1 MALESAITLLE
12 KQAELQPTCKLHQM
26 LGDLLA
32 RVHEE
37 EKALEHYSIALK
49 WVYLCIAA
57 ICIVISVTNIVYIVH
72 YLVLFFNA
80 VFQNLD
86 C

>member
-49 WVYLCIAA
+49 WVYFCIAA
-57 ICIVISVTNIVYIVH
+57 ICIIISMTNIAHIVH

-80 VFQNLD
+80 VF
-86 C
+86 

>member
-1 MALESAITLLE
+1 
-12 KQAELQPTCKLHQM
+12 M

-37 EKALEHYSIALK
+37 EKALEQYSIALK
-49 WVYLCIAA
+49 WVYFPIAA
-57 ICIVISVTNIVYIVH
+57 ICIVISITNIVYIVH

-80 VFQNLD
+80 VFQNQM
-86 C
+86 

>member
-37 EKALEHYSIALK
+37 EKALEQYSIALK
-49 WVYLCIAA
+49 
-57 ICIVISVTNIVYIVH
+57 
-72 YLVLFFNA
+72 
-80 VFQNLD
+80 
-86 C
+86 

>member
-1 MALESAITLLE
+1 
-12 KQAELQPTCKLHQM
+12 M

-49 WVYLCIAA
+49 WVYICIAA
-57 ICIVISVTNIVYIVH
+57 SCRVISMANIWTLSII
-72 YLVLFFNA
+72 
-80 VFQNLD
+80 
-86 C
+86 

>member
-1 MALESAITLLE
+1 
-12 KQAELQPTCKLHQM
+12 M

-49 WVYLCIAA
+49 WVY
-57 ICIVISVTNIVYIVH
+57 
-72 YLVLFFNA
+72 F
-80 VFQNLD
+80 
-86 C
+86 

>member
-1 MALESAITLLE
+1 MALELAITLLE

-49 WVYLCIAA
+49 WVYFCITTC
-57 ICIVISVTNIVYIVH
+57 CIVISMTDIVDIVH
-72 YLVLFFNA
+72 NLVIFFNA
-80 VFQNLD
+80 VFLNLD